1 MRFPSHFND
10 LKADLGTSF
19 FICLNPVH
27 WQIRKNS
34 VNCLSMKALLLIL
47 LLSFGS
53 QAQTFYCVLKT
64 KADRQ
69 QLAPTLV
76 QPRPISDGIL
86 TQYLVQ
92 THNLATILGFEAD
105 RIDTKKPY
113 RLDLVASQGGR
124 TEYIRLSLTKGHGL
138 AVIISDEYAGQR
150 AKYEFIEAKSSP
162 ATISVTHRNGWS
174 TEIGCLPN

>member
-1 MRFPSHFND
+1 
-10 LKADLGTSF
+10 
-19 FICLNPVH
+19 
-27 WQIRKNS
+27 
-34 VNCLSMKALLLIL
+34 MKALLLIL

-76 QPRPISDGIL
+76 QPRPISDGVL

-92 THNLATILGFEAD
+92 SHGLVTILGFEVD
-105 RIDTKKPY
+105 RLDSKKPY
-113 RLDLVASQGGR
+113 RLDLLASQGGR
-124 TEYIRLSLTKGHGL
+124 SESIRLYLTKGYGL
-138 AVIISDEYAGQR
+138 TVTITDPYSAQSS
-150 AKYEFIEAKSSP
+150 KYEFIEAKSSP
-162 ATISVTHRNGWS
+162 ATISVTHGNGWN